1 MKYQIHISASKNKK
15 YYALLENGKKIHFGD
30 SRYQQ
35 YEDKTPQKKYKHLNH
50 KDDKRRELYCHK
62 VTTVGHWVQV
72 SDEGQAGRTGWL
84 VHEGSSRLVGQDGRT
99 ESVWSTLGLK

>member
-50 KDDKRRELYCHK
+50 RDNQRRELYYKRHGKAEPYSAKYFSHK
-62 VTTVGHWVQV
+62 YLW
-72 SDEGQAGRTGWL
+72 
-84 VHEGSSRLVGQDGRT
+84 
-99 ESVWSTLGLK
+99 